1 VGGAE
6 DGTPTSRVRPEK
18 TGRKLRQTVWFNQAV
33 NTLVKAGHP
42 LRDIG
47 EYTLDQFL
55 IFLDAV
61 EQLDAASR
69 ANTTLDLTAAI
80 GGMLGGGKSLTE
92 HINSLSGRAL
102 GEKDGDR

>member
-1 VGGAE
+1 MGGKE

-18 TGRKLRQTVWFNQAV
+18 KGRKLRQTVWFNQAV
-33 NTLVKAGHP
+33 NTLVKAGHS

-61 EQLDAASR
+61 EELDAASR
-69 ANTTLDLTAAI
+69 ANTTTDLVAAI
-80 GGMLGGGKSLTE
+80 GGMLGGGKQLTE
-92 HINSLSGRAL
+92 HLDGLSGRAL
-102 GEKDGDR
+102 GERDGRK